1 MLTPFAARKAGG
13 LDGFCERSHKIT
25 FEKGPLFQTYHLF
38 IKEYSISFP
47 FSQEESF
54 DLKRRISFRRQNPL
68 PSVPGRR
75 TTCAGIPFNP

>member
-47 FSQEESF
+47 FSQEESW
-54 DLKRRISFRRQNPL
+54 DLK
-68 PSVPGRR
+68 
-75 TTCAGIPFNP
+75 